1 MDGRVDAAL
10 TGESEPIDLLI
21 LGAGPAGLSTALH
34 LLQLDPSWAKRMLL
48 LEKSA
53 HPREKLCGG
62 AISRLGLEVLQGL
75 GFRLPLP
82 IPHARVDEVRLKYGR
97 RVVHVHGRPQLLV
110 FHRAELDAYLA
121 EQARQRGAI
130 LHENEAAL
138 TFDPLPEGVVVTTG
152 RGAYRARAVVAA
164 DGSKGIVR
172 RWLNRAEAHTRVART
187 LEVLLPAASTAP
199 QFTGRCALF
208 DFSLARQDLQGYY
221 WDFPTSIAGEP
232 RLNLGVYD
240 ACMALNRPRAHLPPL
255 LEQAAQV
262 SVDGSDGF
270 RPSGHPIHWF
280 SPRNRFAFPRVVLV
294 GDAAGA
300 DPLFGEGIGPGLAYG
315 MVAAQ
320 AIQQA
325 FSSGDLSFQN
335 YRRLLVRSYVGRY
348 LMTRW
353 AVAQI
358 GYRLGGSALYM
369 NLVWTIGAVLARL
382 WPEPHLKGF

>member
-1 MDGRVDAAL
+1 VEGAF
-10 TGESEPIDLLI
+10 TGKTESIDLLI

-34 LLQLDPSWAKRMLL
+34 LLQSDPSWAGRMIL

-75 GFRLPLP
+75 GLPLPLP
-82 IPHARVDEVRLKYGR
+82 IPHARVDDVRLKYGR

-138 TFDPLPEGVVVTTG
+138 TFDPQPEGVAVTTW
-152 RGAYRARAVVAA
+152 RSAYQARAVVAA

-172 RWLNRAEAHTRVART
+172 RWLNRSQAHTRVART
-187 LEVLLPAASTAP
+187 LEVLLPADPSAP
-199 QFTGRCALF
+199 QFTGRYALF

-221 WDFPTSIAGEP
+221 WDFPTSVAGEP

-240 ACMALNRPRAHLPPL
+240 ARISPGRPRPYLPL
-255 LEQAAQV
+255 LLAQAARAPGY
-262 SVDGSDGF
+262 GSDGF

-280 SPRNRFAFPRVVLV
+280 SPRNRFACPRVVLV

-315 MVAAQ
+315 KVAAQ

-325 FSSGDLSFQN
+325 FSSGDFSFQN

-353 AVAQI
+353 VVAKI

-369 NLVWTIGAVLARL
+369 NLVWTIGAALARL
-382 WPEPHLKGF
+382 WPAPHLKGF